1 MLILE
6 GKNKF
11 YLNRNLLKIKDID
24 KILALKNNDEEKN
37 LHIFNSQI
45 FISQR
50 ISQRIL
56 NNFEIDLF
64 FGFYSDVFKKISVIE
79 CLIEANQT

>member
-45 FISQR
+45 FIS
-50 ISQRIL
+50 
-56 NNFEIDLF
+56 
-64 FGFYSDVFKKISVIE
+64 
-79 CLIEANQT
+79 